1 MDTAYHI
8 QCRAADIG
16 RYVLLPGDPGRVET
30 IAARLDNAVC
40 VGRNREFVTYTGT
53 LNGVPVSVC
62 STGIGGP
69 SAAIAL
75 EELAAL
81 GAHTFIRVG
90 TCGGIAE
97 TVRGGDVVIASAAC
111 RQEGT
116 TREYAPLH
124 YPAAADYAVL
134 RALVDSAETLQITHH
149 VGVVQSKDSFYGQH
163 DPERMPIADE
173 LVGYWRAWKRLGVL
187 ASEMETAALYVV
199 GASLG
204 VRVGSVLQT
213 VWNQETGGTGAAVN
227 REAAIDVAVEAM
239 GRMTLA
245 KN

>member
-1 MDTAYHI
+1 MQPAFHLH
-8 QCRAADIG
+8 CRPEDVG
-16 RYVLLPGDPGRVET
+16 RIALLPGDPGRVET
-30 IAARLDNAVC
+30 IAARLEQPRLAAA
-40 VGRNREFVTYTGT
+40 NREFVTYTGRYKGELIT
-53 LNGVPVSVC
+53 VT

-81 GAHTFIRVG
+81 GVKTAVRIG

-97 TVRGGDVVIASAAC
+97 QVKGGDVVIASAAC

-124 YPAAADYAVL
+124 YPATADYAVL
-134 RALVDSAETLQITHH
+134 RALADSAQAQQLPYH

-163 DPERMPIADE
+163 DPQRMPVSEQLIA
-173 LVGYWRAWKRLGVL
+173 YWTAWKRLNVL

-199 GASLG
+199 GAALG
-204 VRVGSVLQT
+204 VRVGTVLQT
-213 VWNQETGGTGAAVN
+213 VWNQDSGGTGRFVN
-227 REAAIDVAVEAM
+227 GQQAIDVAIGA
-239 GRMTLA
+239 LDA
-245 KN
+245 LL